1 MSDNTFQHESPAVEP
16 AAEHGDGAAPAA
28 EPVSAGSAE
37 ATAEGAPSAEAPAE
51 GASAAE
57 PVAEASPAAEPA
69 PETSEPVLLLAPP
82 AHDSAEVTPA
92 AATDETAAGSEPA
105 PRRTAR
111 KTRAAASAA
120 AGGEEQPRR
129 TARKARAAASTATG
143 SEPAPRRTARKTRA
157 AATPALS
164 AEAPPVAGFELPVG
178 GAEPIAGFELPVGGA
193 EPIADFEL
201 PVDGAASAYHA
212 TSFWSERP
220 ATSAPPATADS
231 LYEATAAETAAG
243 PAEALF
249 DIEVDVRSRPVDV
262 NGEKAD
268 VQLQKLAAGLLQLVG
283 DNLRRMTDEQIDRVN
298 AILRSIDLKDYLD
311 PDFWKGIG
319 MVLRYQIDEQVS
331 FVKRRLSGEYTTDPY
346 GLDREVIEIV
356 RPFLRFMYR
365 TWWRIEVEGLER
377 VPAEGRALLVA
388 NHSGVLPW
396 DGAMI
401 ATAVAEDHPAQNDR
415 IVRSLHLHWFS
426 TLPFVA
432 PALAAVGQVPGLPE
446 NAVRL
451 LESDELVCVFPEGL
465 KGVGKLYKDRYK
477 LARFGR
483 GGFVQAALRAQAPL
497 IPVAVVGAEEI
508 YPMLADA
515 QPIARLLG
523 MPYFPIT
530 PFFPWLGPLGVLP
543 LPTRWSITFCEP
555 LHTEEYD
562 PAAADDPLIVLGL
575 TEMVRERIQ
584 ATIDAKLAERKSI
597 F

>member
-1 MSDNTFQHESPAVEP
+1 MSEDTLQHESPAVEP
-16 AAEHGDGAAPAA
+16 TPEHGDGATPVAEPVPADSAVPVAAAA
-28 EPVSAGSAE
+28 EPV
-37 ATAEGAPSAEAPAE
+37 PAD
-51 GASAAE
+51 SAA
-57 PVAEASPAAEPA
+57 PVAAAAEPA
-69 PETSEPVLLLAPP
+69 PEASEPVLLLAPP
-82 AHDSAEVTPA
+82 AHDNAV
-92 AATDETAAGSEPA
+92 AATEETAAVGEPK
-105 PRRTAR
+105 PRRA
-111 KTRAAASAA
+111 
-120 AGGEEQPRR
+120 
-129 TARKARAAASTATG
+129 ARKAPAT
-143 SEPAPRRTARKTRA
+143 
-157 AATPALS
+157 ATPALS
-164 AEAPPVAGFELPVG
+164 AEAAPVEGFEV
-178 GAEPIAGFELPVGGA
+178 
-193 EPIADFEL
+193 
-201 PVDGAASAYHA
+201 PVDGAAPVEGFEWPVSGAAPVEGFEWPVSGAAPAYHA
-212 TSFWSERP
+212 SSFWSERP
-220 ATSAPPATADS
+220 DALTPPATADS
-231 LYEATAAETAAG
+231 LYEAAAAEAAAG

-249 DIEVDVRSRPVDV
+249 DIEVDVRNRPVEV
-262 NGEKAD
+262 NGERAD
-268 VQLQKLAAGLLQLVG
+268 VQLQKLATGLLQLVG

-331 FVKRRLSGEYTTDPY
+331 FVQRRLSGEYSTDPY

-365 TWWRIEVEGLER
+365 TWWRVEVEGLER

-401 ATAVAEDHPAQNDR
+401 ATAVAEDHPAKNDR

-530 PFFPWLGPLGVLP
+530 PFFPWLGPLGVVP

-584 ATIDAKLAERKSI
+584 ATIDAKLAERKSV